1 MTIEEAVSLVL
12 QTSVLSKGGE
22 VFLLDMGEPVKI
34 LELTK
39 QMIKLS
45 GLSLKE
51 ANNINGDIDIKIV
64 GLRDG
69 EKLYRRITN
78 RWKGSKN

>member
-34 LELTK
+34 LELAK

-45 GLSLKE
+45 GLSLKK
-51 ANNINGDIDIKIV
+51 KII
-64 GLRDG
+64 LM
-69 EKLYRRITN
+69 EILILKLLV
-78 RWKGSKN
+78 